1 VEALAEL
8 HAAEHFLLRD
18 FTAKGQDT
26 VKGHE
31 PVPDIIVRGQ
41 GLELAVEVYNPLE
54 WDGLWGLLDDLKDL
68 LKNLDLPCLEAA
80 PEALVP

>member
-1 VEALAEL
+1 
-8 HAAEHFLLRD
+8 
-18 FTAKGQDT
+18 
-26 VKGHE
+26 
-31 PVPDIIVRGQ
+31 VRGQ